1 MAIKWVT
8 PLVKTSATRW
18 MDQAKDSGKE
28 KTRISYPNVD
38 LFVKIGRRTRQAWNK
53 SFRTSKNPER
63 IPSSKEGRI
72 IVMPIM
78 STLEWGMK
86 IYEITSGWQIKKTV
100 YNIQILSPM
109 IHFTIGLNFSKSKTQ
124 DITLRGNLSH

>member
-1 MAIKWVT
+1 
-8 PLVKTSATRW
+8 
-18 MDQAKDSGKE
+18 MDQARDSGKE
-28 KTRISYPNVD
+28 KTRTSYPNVD

-78 STLEWGMK
+78 STLEWWGMK
-86 IYEITSGWQIKKTV
+86 IYEITNGWQIKKAV
-100 YNIQILSPM
+100 YNIQISSPM
-109 IHFTIGLNFSKSKTQ
+109 ILFTIGLNLSKSKTRE
-124 DITLRGNLSH
+124 ITLRGNLSH